1 MEFTRSEMEQSKI
14 LVIDDN
20 PANVLLLEK
29 MLRLNR
35 FRNIMTLTDP
45 RQAYDSIHQYHP
57 DLILLDLQMPY
68 LNGFEILEWLK
79 NHNETG
85 LLPVLVITASDQKED
100 KLRALSLGASDFLG
114 KPFDHLEVLI
124 RIGNLLKMKG
134 LHNQLQDSNHLLEKK
149 VKRRTE
155 DIKKLQV
162 EVIDRLMRA
171 AEFRDQVT
179 GNHIVRIGEYT
190 YLLAKK
196 LGYEE
201 EEAILISMASKM
213 HDIGKVGIPDIVLL
227 KAATLSPEEMRLM
240 RTHTTIGAQI
250 LAGSKYYMLQI
261 AEQIAKTHHEHWDG
275 NGYPDGLKGEEIPLA
290 GRITALADVFDALIS
305 TRSYKEKWPIEQVRS
320 YIKEQRGRQFDP
332 VVVDAFFASTD
343 EISEVLEK
351 FMTEDG

>member
-1 MEFTRSEMEQSKI
+1 MEFTRNEMEQSKI
-14 LVIDDN
+14 LIIDDN

-45 RQAYDSIHQYHP
+45 RQAFDIISQFHP
-57 DLILLDLQMPY
+57 DLMLLDLNMPY
-68 LNGFEILEWLK
+68 INGFQILEWLK
-79 NHNETG
+79 NHNG
-85 LLPVLVITASDQKED
+85 NDLLPVLVITASDEKEN
-100 KLRALSLGASDFLG
+100 KLKALSLGASDFLG

-134 LHNQLQDSNHLLEKK
+134 LHNQLQDSNVLLEKK

-179 GNHIVRIGEYT
+179 GNHIVRIGEYS

-201 EEAILISMASKM
+201 EEAVLISMASKM
-213 HDIGKVGIPDIVLL
+213 HDIGKVGIPDAVLL
-227 KAATLSPEEMRLM
+227 KATSLSPEEVKLM
-240 RTHTTIGAQI
+240 RTHTTIGSHI
-250 LAGSKYYMLQI
+250 LSGSKYYMLQI
-261 AEQIAKTHHEHWDG
+261 AEQIAKTHHERWDG
-275 NGYPDGLKGEEIPLA
+275 NGYPNGLKGEEIPLA
-290 GRITALADVFDALIS
+290 GRITALADVFDALTS
-305 TRSYKEKWPIEQVRS
+305 TRPYKEKWPIEEVLC

-332 VVVDAFFASTD
+332 VVVDAFLASIH
-343 EISEVLEK
+343 EINEILEQ
-351 FMTEDG
+351 FETEDG